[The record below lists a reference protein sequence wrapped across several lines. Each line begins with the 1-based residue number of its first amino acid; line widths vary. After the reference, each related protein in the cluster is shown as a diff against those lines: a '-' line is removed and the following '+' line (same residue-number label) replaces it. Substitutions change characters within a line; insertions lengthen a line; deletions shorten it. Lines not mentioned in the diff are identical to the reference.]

1 VEEKEVID
9 VDEVLDDEDLEVNV
23 DEELSDSSDDMDDE
37 SEEDNDPFAALY
49 EDEETEDEGA
59 DGEASES
66 EEAPP
71 EKNDKYDRLSGKVKE
86 TLKKLG
92 YDGEGEDPEEM
103 LNRLEAEANGVSRA
117 DYERKKAFDKR
128 AADDLAAIHAAYP
141 ETAKY
146 KSWKE
151 FPNHVKFA
159 HLMDN
164 KEAKLSAVEAFSAAH
179 PDIVSA
185 HVAGA
190 NRAKNLAGTKSHLT
204 SSVPKGAKDTG
215 SKMTRSELNYYRDLL
230 PDATDEEIKKI
241 YKRIT

>member
-9 VDEVLDDEDLEVNV
+9 VDEDLDDEDLEVDV
-23 DEELSDSSDDMDDE
+23 DEELDDSSDDMDEE

-49 EDEETEDEGA
+49 EDEETEDEGSEV
-59 DGEASES
+59 EAPES

-71 EKNDKYDRLSGKVKE
+71 EKNDKYDKLSSKVKE

-103 LNRLEAEANGVSRA
+103 LDRLEAEADGVSKA
-117 DYERKKAFDKR
+117 DYDRNKAFEKR

-159 HLMDN
+159 HLIED
-164 KEAKLSAVEAFSAAH
+164 KELKLSAVEAFSAAH

-190 NRAKNLAGTKSHLT
+190 KRAKNLAGTKSHLT

-215 SKMTRSELNYYRDLL
+215 SKITRSELNYYRDLL

>member
-1 VEEKEVID
+1 MEEKEVID
-9 VDEVLDDEDLEVNV
+9 VDEAIDDEDLEVDV

-49 EDEETEDEGA
+49 EDEETEDEGS
-59 DGEASES
+59 EVEVPES

-71 EKNDKYDRLSGKVKE
+71 EKNDKYDKLSDKVKT

-92 YDGEGEDPEEM
+92 YDGENEDPEEM
-103 LNRLEAEANGVSRA
+103 LNRLEAEVNGMSRA

-141 ETAKY
+141 ETKKY

-151 FPNHVKFA
+151 FPHYVEFA
-159 HLMDN
+159 NLMDD
-164 KEAKLSAVEAFSAAH
+164 KKLKLSAVGAFSAAH

-190 NRAKNLAGTKSHLT
+190 NRAKNLAGTKTHLT

-215 SKMTRSELNYYRDLL
+215 SKMTRTELNYYRDLL